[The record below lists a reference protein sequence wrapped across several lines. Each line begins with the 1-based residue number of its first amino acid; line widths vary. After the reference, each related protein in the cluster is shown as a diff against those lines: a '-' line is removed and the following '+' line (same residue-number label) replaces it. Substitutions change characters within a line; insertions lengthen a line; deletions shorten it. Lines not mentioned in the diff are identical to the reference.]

1 MNFLIFVENQERKSR
16 NSAPSKMNQHL
27 ATVLEH
33 TDFPKYATYTP
44 FSINRQGI
52 RMFVTIKK

>member
-1 MNFLIFVENQERKSR
+1 MNFLIFVENQERKSG

-44 FSINRQGI
+44 FSIN
-52 RMFVTIKK
+52 